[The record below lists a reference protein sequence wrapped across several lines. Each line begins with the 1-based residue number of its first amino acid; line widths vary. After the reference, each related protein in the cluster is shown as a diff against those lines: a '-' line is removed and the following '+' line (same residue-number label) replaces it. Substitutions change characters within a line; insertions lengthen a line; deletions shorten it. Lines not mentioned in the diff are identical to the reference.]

1 MAVYETSKSK
11 TSGISVSSGWNRQVI
26 TDVAIVAMTTA
37 MLDSNTDDVGLLYVP
52 AGAVI
57 VGATLSATDMD
68 TGSPALA
75 IDVGDASDEDRIFAA
90 SAVGHAIDV
99 GDASD
104 EDRIFAASAVGQ
116 AGTLSS
122 AIATT
127 GFLYKYTT
135 STQLRAY
142 IQTAAATA
150 AAGTLYFSVSYFVD
164 PEFSTTALVAAV

>member
-90 SAVGHAIDV
+90 SAVG
-99 GDASD
+99 
-104 EDRIFAASAVGQ
+104 Q